1 MKNFVLFLL
10 PFLLCLS
17 CKKAVEKAQEKAV
30 VESITNGFWK
40 VALFQKGAID
50 VTNGFAVY
58 KFQFKENNTV
68 DAFKNNTVERTGSWE
83 GNAIA
88 MTITS
93 SFGNVPEPLFL
104 LNGIWKITKNSLT
117 RVEANQTVSGEQYL
131 LHLVKE

>member
-1 MKNFVLFLL
+1 MKNLVLILL

-40 VALFQKGAID
+40 VALFQKGPND
-50 VTNGFAVY
+50 VTPGFSAY

-68 DAFKNNTVERTGSWE
+68 DAYKNSTVEKTGSWE
-83 GNAIA
+83 GNALA

-93 SFGNVPEPLFL
+93 SFGNAPEPLFL

-117 RVEANQTVSGEQYL
+117 RVEANQTVSGEQYV